1 MREFYFMRGHF
12 TINAPNLANIA
23 YICKKSKQ
31 IELQMTATNTPQE
44 RAGGNERFNGT
55 GCGVPPFPP
64 GMDCRA
70 GEARRTRP
78 HYGGNFGAP
87 RYAPGYRAPMQQTG
101 PYGNHSSGMRPVT
114 NANNGIGTA
123 GFVVSLL
130 ACFSGMFMVP
140 AVLLWLVGLILSA
153 IGMNRTPRGL
163 AIAGFVISLVP
174 LLLIVLLVF
183 LFGIAAV
190 FS

>member
-1 MREFYFMRGHF
+1 
-12 TINAPNLANIA
+12 
-23 YICKKSKQ
+23 
-31 IELQMTATNTPQE
+31 MTVTDTPQE
-44 RAGGNERFNGT
+44 RASGNERFNDT

-64 GMDCRA
+64 GMECRA
-70 GEARRTRP
+70 GEARRIRP
-78 HYGGNFGAP
+78 RYGGSCGAP
-87 RYAPGYRAPMQQTG
+87 HFVPGYHAPMQQSY
-101 PYGNHSSGMRPVT
+101 PNVNYRSGMRPVA

-123 GFVVSLL
+123 GFVVSLV
-130 ACFSGMFMVP
+130 ACFSGMFLVP

-153 IGMNRTPRGL
+153 VGMNRPPRGL

-174 LLLIVLLVF
+174 LLLIGLLVL